1 MPPACLWEVFM
12 DSYSQATP
20 HEGEPQPWSRSRFWL
35 CHFLH
40 SRHVRPRVKW
50 DASLSEGDRLPADVL
65 TGLRERLLEP
75 LEAFA
80 QLLEHAPDACGHD
93 PALVQTLRLHYRERA
108 WQEKQLC
115 TLIHRHQPGHVLQAV
130 TSRRKRTTATLFG
143 MRYFLASLLLDDL
156 LDIILLGHAMAQVGD
171 KVTRQVLGHLRE
183 ERVAH
188 AAFLGE
194 YLTLAYADFNFIRRN
209 LRRARL
215 RGLFAIHLRRMM
227 QYEQPLLQAT
237 GLSRRELSRQSWRVF
252 GRVME
257 RVVPYRRDAL
267 LAALTHQRDRPFEDI
282 PLPSLG

>member
-1 MPPACLWEVFM
+1 MFS
-12 DSYSQATP
+12 DSQATTR
-20 HEGEPQPWSRSRFWL
+20 EGSLQPWSRSRFWL

-50 DASLSEGDRLPADVL
+50 DAPLAERNRLTADVL
-65 TGLRERLLEP
+65 TGLRERLLQP
-75 LEAFA
+75 HEAFG
-80 QLLEHAPDACGHD
+80 QLLEHAPDACSHD
-93 PALVQTLRLHYRERA
+93 PALVQSLRLHFRERK
-108 WQEKQLC
+108 WHEQQLGA
-115 TLIHRHQPGHVLQAV
+115 LIHRHQPSHVFAPV
-130 TSRRKRTTATLFG
+130 TSRRKQATATLFG

-171 KVTRQVLGHLRE
+171 DVTREVLAHLRE

-188 AAFLGE
+188 ASFLGE

-227 QYEQPLLQAT
+227 QHEQPLMKAT
-237 GLSRRELSRQSWRVF
+237 GLSARELSRQSWRVF

-267 LAALTHQRDRPFEDI
+267 LAALTHQRDRPFEAQ